1 MSVRELVKAI
11 QVELRSGDVVPS
23 RARELLMTLTS
34 LYGNC
39 LQEVTRTDQAY
50 TTVLAGFLDSE
61 TKANRAKIRA
71 EMSEEFKAREEARN
85 TEKIV
90 EKMMQSLN
98 AILRSVQEEMR
109 LAR

>member
-11 QVELRSGDVVPS
+11 QVELRGGDVVPS

-39 LQEVTRTDQAY
+39 LQEVTSTKQAY
-50 TTVLAGFLDSE
+50 TAMLSKCLDE
-61 TKANRAKIRA
+61 EKKANRARIRA
-71 EMSEEFKAREEARN
+71 EQSDEFKAWEVAKN
-85 TEKIV
+85 TESIV
-90 EKMMQSLN
+90 LEMVRSLKTV
-98 AILRSVQEEMR
+98 IKSIEEEMR